1 MTAGPGSTVGVPTE
15 VLRDLVKV
23 AAHASAGR
31 SAAFAQGLYP
41 DVMARR
47 ALGALDDAGLL
58 DLLRNGEP
66 R

>member
-1 MTAGPGSTVGVPTE
+1 